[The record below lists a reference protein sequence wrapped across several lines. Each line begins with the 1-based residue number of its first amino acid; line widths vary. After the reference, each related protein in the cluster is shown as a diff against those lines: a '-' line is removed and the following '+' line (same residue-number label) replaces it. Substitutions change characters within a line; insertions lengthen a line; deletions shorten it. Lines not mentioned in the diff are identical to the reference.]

1 MLAPMKPSIVLDKS
15 YLDGA
20 PANEV
25 RALCDDYAALMP
37 EELFYELITT
47 RPESQKRCFSK
58 LPDRFNPVLL
68 VPSIGTL
75 LRAEMEHQVAC
86 SPIEAHIVNEDFEF
100 NRKLREGTYV
110 LEGDVLRNLAEWRAS
125 VAQDTKGFIQR
136 WAVVHHFF
144 PELNEI
150 EWKDFPEA
158 IQSARQKVATD
169 NDFVRDIYASFL
181 DEDAPKD
188 APSPESI
195 APEWVFFRWVQCQV
209 LASLRLFGRYQG
221 TVPNSQGQAFVE
233 RIEHSMLD
241 SYYLIY
247 GSLVG
252 RIATLDE
259 EVREDFL
266 SLLPNGDLV
275 PPKTC

>member
-1 MLAPMKPSIVLDKS
+1 MKPAIVLDKS

-20 PANEV
+20 PTQAV
-25 RALCDDYAALMP
+25 MALCDEYEALMP

-58 LPDRFNPVLL
+58 LPDRVNPVLL

-75 LRAEMEHQVAC
+75 LRAEMEHQAAC
-86 SPIEAHIVNEDFEF
+86 TPIEAHRGTEDYEF

-110 LEGDVLRNLAEWRAS
+110 PEGDVLRNLEEWKAS
-125 VAQDTKGFIQR
+125 IADDTKGFIQR

-144 PELNEI
+144 PELNGI
-150 EWKDFPEA
+150 DWKDFPA
-158 IQSARQKVATD
+158 TIQSAREKVATD
-169 NDFVRDIYASFL
+169 DDFVRTVYASFL

-188 APSPESI
+188 SPRPEAISR
-195 APEWVFFRWVQCQV
+195 EWVFFRWVQCQV

-221 TVPNSQGQAFVE
+221 RVPESQGQAFVE

-252 RIATLDE
+252 RIATLDD
-259 EVREDFL
+259 EVREDFV
-266 SLLPNGDLV
+266 LLQPNGVLV
-275 PPKTC
+275 PPTSVS